1 MQFINDTPAVRTM
14 TIEFDPSTDTAS
26 ADLIVCC
33 VQSPSSRMI
42 YFGKGQ
48 SKFGIYLYSCANCDY
63 GLVCHGAENLAGP
76 L

>member
-1 MQFINDTPAVRTM
+1 M

-26 ADLIVCC
+26 TDLIVCC

-48 SKFGIYLYSCANCDY
+48 TKFGAYLYSCTPGD
-63 GLVCHGAENLAGP
+63 GSLVCHGVENVAGP